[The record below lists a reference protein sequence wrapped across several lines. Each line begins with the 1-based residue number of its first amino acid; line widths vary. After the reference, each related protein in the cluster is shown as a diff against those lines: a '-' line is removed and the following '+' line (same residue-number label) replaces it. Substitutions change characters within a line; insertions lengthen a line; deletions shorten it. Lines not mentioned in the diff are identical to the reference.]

1 MLPVSPNEPKERT
14 TGATDAQIEAAA
26 RRCWEAEMSH
36 EASETWNSWRD
47 YLIADLSNPASYIV
61 PPGMVI
67 APAADLLTAEIKQA
81 MKFALFVIE
90 AVKIEAEDEWST
102 ECFCEA
108 THYAPP
114 LDEENGTV
122 EDHIDLIRAIADG
135 GAV

>member
-67 APAADLLTAEIKQA
+67 APAADVLTSEMRADIATVLESAEAWISEFDYNKDD
-81 MKFALFVIE
+81 MTF
-90 AVKIEAEDEWST
+90 
-102 ECFCEA
+102 
-108 THYAPP
+108 Y
-114 LDEENGTV
+114 ENGMAA
-122 EDHIDLIRAIADG
+122 IARLRAIADG
-135 GAV
+135 GAK

>member
-67 APAADLLTAEIKQA
+67 APAADVLTAEMRAERVERLMRMVKQYGSTCEKLGA
-81 MKFALFVIE
+81 DYL
-90 AVKIEAEDEWST
+90 AETLLERESMFD
-102 ECFCEA
+102 A
-108 THYAPP
+108 
-114 LDEENGTV
+114 
-122 EDHIDLIRAIADG
+122 IRAIAEG
-135 GAV
+135 GTK